1 MYVDDQTFKKTV
13 KLLATTIQIL
23 TENQA
28 VIFKLIIEASEN
40 LSADE
45 KHNLSEQIKV
55 STETLKSLIESLN
68 GQLLS

>member
-23 TENQA
+23 TENQS
-28 VIFKLIIEASEN
+28 VIFKLIIDASEN

-55 STETLKSLIESLN
+55 STETLKSLIQSLN